1 MDIIEA
7 TRKNCDFCSLSVASD
22 SLNTQSISGEY
33 EQMFEEDQR
42 FLVADGAFKHQDY
55 NALFI
60 AKKHNPLTLDLEDY
74 KALFTTANKWFE
86 AVIKGTSCFT
96 KGALTTKIFTTVIVQ
111 RCKVVKKCQKIKT

>member
-22 SLNTQSISGEY
+22 TLNTQSISGEY

-74 KALFTTANKWFE
+74 KALFKIANKWFE
-86 AVIKGTSCFT
+86 AVIKGTSCST
-96 KGALTTKIFTTVIVQ
+96 KGAFIDYV
-111 RCKVVKKCQKIKT
+111 CIKGQGMH